1 MPYGFLEGQPFWVV
15 YFTLFAIV
23 LVRAQ
28 ATYWLGRGVWAGL
41 HRTGMAE
48 RLGTKLTRAH
58 DLIDRYGPP
67 AVTLSFLTVGIQTAV
82 NFTAGAMRMSF
93 PRYLVAML
101 VGCMAWAG
109 VYSLGGIAVIA
120 VWWNLF
126 IRSPLL
132 AVGAAA
138 VLIAL
143 VVALGRVRRRRRAAA
158 AAASAGPDGPAEPT
172 ERSVS

>member
-1 MPYGFLEGQPFWVV
+1 MPYGFLEGQPFLVV
-15 YFTLFAIV
+15 YLSLFAIV
-23 LVRAQ
+23 VLRAQ

-67 AVTLSFLTVGIQTAV
+67 AVTLSFFTIGIQTAV

-101 VGCMAWAG
+101 LGCMAWAG
-109 VYSLGGIAVIA
+109 IYSLGGMAVIA

-126 IRSPLL
+126 IHSPLL
-132 AVGAAA
+132 AVGATAALAA
-138 VLIAL
+138 V
-143 VVALGRVRRRRRAAA
+143 VVGVVRHRRRRRAAA
-158 AAASAGPDGPAEPT
+158 EQAAADPSDPADPT
-172 ERSVS
+172 ERVS